1 MHSSFMSRAL
11 HFVGMVGTYD
21 SVNKEGEALEKQGL
35 RRTIGVEQAY
45 FHTARK
51 DGQVWIQ

>member
-1 MHSSFMSRAL
+1 MHSSFMSPAL
-11 HFVGMVGTYD
+11 HLVGTYD